1 VTGVRLRRGQ
11 LAAVIPTLFMIAAF
25 VVPLVGLAVLSLR
38 PTNDLNTPQPGWTLE
53 QYRQVL
59 DTSYLRQ
66 AVLNSLWLGIRVA
79 VTCAVVAYPVAW
91 FLTRTTSR
99 WARTAVFS
107 IVLSPLL
114 TSEVVRSFGWRVMM
128 GGQGPVN
135 SLLQALQITDD
146 SVALL
151 RSGWTVY
158 LAIVHVLL
166 PFAIITLTA
175 SLGAIDDALLRASAN
190 LGASRTRTFFTV
202 VLPLSVPGLSAGL
215 MVVFSLAMGI
225 YVTPLLVGGATMALA
240 GLQIQNMAM
249 VVFDQPGAA
258 ALSFVLLT
266 VTLVVCGLIGLLGR
280 FAGRRPTHG

>member
-1 VTGVRLRRGQ
+1 
-11 LAAVIPTLFMIAAF
+11 
-25 VVPLVGLAVLSLR
+25 
-38 PTNDLNTPQPGWTLE
+38 
-53 QYRQVL
+53 
-59 DTSYLRQ
+59 
-66 AVLNSLWLGIRVA
+66 
-79 VTCAVVAYPVAW
+79 
-91 FLTRTTSR
+91 
-99 WARTAVFS
+99 
-107 IVLSPLL
+107 
-114 TSEVVRSFGWRVMM
+114 M

-135 SLLQALQITDD
+135 AALQALQITDD
-146 SVALL
+146 SIPLL
-151 RSGWTVY
+151 RSGWTVF

-202 VLPLSVPGLSAGL
+202 VLPLSVPGLTAGL

-225 YVTPLLVGGATMALA
+225 YVTPLLVGGATMSLA

-266 VTLVVCGLIGLLGR
+266 VTLVACALIALFGSLTS
-280 FAGRRPTHG
+280 RRRTRG